1 MASAHLATHLT
12 PAELKSLKQLLEK
25 KRTELQGRTLDHL
38 ASANESETNLAEP
51 MDQAA
56 REFDVGEQLGRAN
69 RESALLAEVEA
80 ALTRMNDGSYGL
92 SEESGE
98 QIPFGRL
105 QALPWTRFT
114 AREEEVLERALRDH
128 R

>member
-1 MASAHLATHLT
+1 MAAAHLATHLK
-12 PAELKSLKQLLEK
+12 PAELKSLRQLLEK
-25 KRTELQGRTLDHL
+25 KRTELQSRTLGHL
-38 ASANESETNLAEP
+38 ASANESETNLAES

-69 RESALLAEVEA
+69 RESALLTEV
-80 ALTRMNDGSYGL
+80 ALSRMNDGSYGV

-98 QIPFGRL
+98 QIPLGRL
-105 QALPWTRFT
+105 QALPWTRLT